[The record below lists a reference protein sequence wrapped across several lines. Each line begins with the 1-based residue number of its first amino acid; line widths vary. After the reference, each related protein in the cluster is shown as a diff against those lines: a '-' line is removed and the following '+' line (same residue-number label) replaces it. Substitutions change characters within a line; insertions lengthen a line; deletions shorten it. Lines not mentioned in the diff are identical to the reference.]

1 MRGVRLATWVAALV
15 LAGGSLAVGTDSA
28 WTPADWTEEDT
39 VELRTTAAGE
49 EPHWFKVWVAVVDGQ
64 LYVRLGR
71 RAAER
76 IEGNTAEPIVGV
88 RIAGKEF
95 ERVRGTAAPE
105 MAERVAEEIA
115 RKYWSDVLIRH
126 VAHPLTL
133 RLDPE
138 P

>member
-1 MRGVRLATWVAALV
+1 MRRMRLATWTVALV
-15 LAGGSLAVGTDSA
+15 LLGSLVAGADSA
-28 WTPADWTEEDT
+28 WTPAAWKDEDT
-39 VELRTTAAGE
+39 VELRTIAAGE
-49 EPHWFKVWVAVVDGQ
+49 DSHWFKVWVAVVDDQ

-71 RAAER
+71 RAVDR
-76 IEGNTAEPIVGV
+76 IEGNTAKPVVGV
-88 RIAGKEF
+88 RIAGHEF

-133 RLDPE
+133 RLVPE
-138 P
+138 A

>member
-1 MRGVRLATWVAALV
+1 MTAHA
-15 LAGGSLAVGTDSA
+15 DPA
-28 WTPADWTEEDT
+28 WTPADWKDEDT

-71 RAAER
+71 RAVDR
-76 IEGNTAEPIVGV
+76 IDGNTAKPVVGV

-95 ERVRGTAAPE
+95 DRVRGTAAPE
-105 MAERVAEEIA
+105 TAERVAEEIA

-133 RLDPE
+133 RLEPE
-138 P
+138 S

>member
-1 MRGVRLATWVAALV
+1 MRSIRLATWTMALV
-15 LAGGSLAVGTDSA
+15 LVGAVAAHADSA
-28 WTPADWTEEDT
+28 WSPTDWKEEDT

-71 RAAER
+71 RAEAR
-76 IEGNTAEPIVGV
+76 VEGNTAKPIVGV

-95 ERVRGTAAPE
+95 DRVRGTPAPD
-105 MAERVAEEIA
+105 MAGRVAEEIA

-126 VAHPLTL
+126 MAHPLTL
-133 RLDPE
+133 RLEPE
-138 P
+138 V